1 MSIASQV
8 GSLFVAGI
16 AMDPWN
22 AGTITSTN
30 APLAEL
36 NATQAATFVSYL
48 RAAFAS
54 AHGDRP
60 WIIIDASIPDG
71 DVRVDRPACLTQQCL
86 SELLCGCL
94 AGCGVRRGEG
104 ARGNA
109 ELAVTR
115 SRWLGRCAVSGV
127 KRAHKLFLLTRL
139 HSTSR
144 QRQSEGAPSLDPQP

>member
-1 MSIASQV
+1 MSIVSQV

-71 DVRVDRPACLTQQCL
+71 DVRVDRPACLTRQCL

-104 ARGNA
+104 A
-109 ELAVTR
+109 
-115 SRWLGRCAVSGV
+115 
-127 KRAHKLFLLTRL
+127 
-139 HSTSR
+139 
-144 QRQSEGAPSLDPQP
+144 

>member
-1 MSIASQV
+1 MSIVSQV

-115 SRWLGRCAVSGV
+115 WLGWEALRCVRSSA
-127 KRAHKLFLLTRL
+127 
-139 HSTSR
+139 
-144 QRQSEGAPSLDPQP
+144 